1 MSKKKKRIKR
11 KSKAKKLDQIITGV
25 FIYWIAFITVMI
37 VIFCVK
43 DSVPDTLVQYGLGGG
58 AVELLISGFIEVI
71 KTKIYAK
78 LQVAPAQPEQTDITG
93 DDQIEAILEND
104 RGGRG

>member
-58 AVELLISGFIEVI
+58 AVELLISGLIEIFGKKYGVSA
-71 KTKIYAK
+71 T
-78 LQVAPAQPEQTDITG
+78 T
-93 DDQIEAILEND
+93 DQIAPSINDGLEYID
-104 RGGRG
+104 DIDDSEEGRG

>member
-1 MSKKKKRIKR
+1 MSPKKKRIKR

-25 FIYWIAFITVMI
+25 FSYWIAFITVMI

-58 AVELLISGFIEVI
+58 AVELLISGLIEIFRKKYGVSA
-71 KTKIYAK
+71 T
-78 LQVAPAQPEQTDITG
+78 T
-93 DDQIEAILEND
+93 DQIAPSINDGLEYID
-104 RGGRG
+104 DIDDSEEGRG